1 MIPNEIP
8 PFLITLKLF
17 LHYHLWIVDVIQS
30 YDDGT
35 A

>member
-17 LHYHLWIVDVIQS
+17 LSHHLWIVDMIHS